1 MRRHS
6 WTELHLRKIPL
17 PLVYLLHSFEPFLMV
32 VVVVVAQSWAKLL
45 LDNDVHD
52 FVRSLVLLSSRP
64 CPQPRRVSPSRRPP
78 KVLQFRFFF
87 LHSCAGLIA
96 FSAFC
101 ARRRVPSIRAPPN
114 ATSGR
119 RPVSLARQFVQIKQH
134 SLLSFLSFTHQH
146 TRLIL
151 VEIRTF

>member
-1 MRRHS
+1 M
-6 WTELHLRKIPL
+6 
-17 PLVYLLHSFEPFLMV
+17 YLLHSFEPFLM
-32 VVVVVAQSWAKLL
+32 VVVVAQSWAKLL

-101 ARRRVPSIRAPPN
+101 ARRRRVPSIRAPPN

-119 RPVSLARQFVQIKQH
+119 RACIARSSSPSSCCQFVQIKQH